1 MAQSITKKALKQIDK
16 VDYLSVRDELKTGD
30 LIFCSGDYHFSKLI
44 QHFTASVWSHVGM
57 IYKDENLGRI
67 LVLESEKMYGVRLA
81 PLSKYV
87 KDYHGKNKPYKGQV
101 AIAKLEPAPDIQA
114 TNNAISF
121 GLDEL
126 TKPYDNSEIVRI
138 ALRILFQIGK
148 RKRDRKYVCSE
159 LVYECFAKAGITFT
173 PKNRMIT
180 PDDIWS
186 DKRVKM
192 KYRVL

>member
-1 MAQSITKKALKQIDK
+1 MAESITKKALKQIEK
-16 VDYLSVRDELKTGD
+16 VDYLSIRDELKTGD
-30 LIFCSGDYHFSKLI
+30 LIFCSGDYTFSKLI
-44 QHFTASVWSHVGM
+44 EGLTKSVWSHVGM
-57 IYKDENLGRI
+57 IYKDETLGRI

-87 KDYHGKNKPYKGQV
+87 KDYHGKNKPYKGQI
-101 AIAKLEPAPDIQA
+101 AIAKLQPLPDTQVM
-114 TNNAISF
+114 NNAISF

-126 TKPYDNSEIVRI
+126 TKPYDNSEIIRI

-148 RKRDRKYVCSE
+148 RKRDKKYVCSE
-159 LVYECFAKAGITFT
+159 LVYECFAKAGITFI
-173 PKNRMIT
+173 PKDRMIT

-186 DKRVKM
+186 DKRVEM

>member
-1 MAQSITKKALKQIDK
+1 MAASITKKALKQIDK
-16 VDYLSVRDELKTGD
+16 TDYLLIRDELKTGD
-30 LIFCSGDYHFSKLI
+30 LIFCSGDYTFSKLI
-44 QHFTASVWSHVGM
+44 EGFTKSVWSHVGM
-57 IYKDENLGRI
+57 IYKDDNLGRV

-87 KDYHGKNKPYKGQV
+87 KDYHGKNKPYKGQI
-101 AIAKLEPAPDIQA
+101 AIAHLQPSPHTQA
-114 TNNAISF
+114 MNNAISF

-148 RKRDRKYVCSE
+148 RKRDKKYVCSE
-159 LVYECFAKAGITFT
+159 LVYECFAKAGIIFT

-186 DKRVKM
+186 DKRVEM